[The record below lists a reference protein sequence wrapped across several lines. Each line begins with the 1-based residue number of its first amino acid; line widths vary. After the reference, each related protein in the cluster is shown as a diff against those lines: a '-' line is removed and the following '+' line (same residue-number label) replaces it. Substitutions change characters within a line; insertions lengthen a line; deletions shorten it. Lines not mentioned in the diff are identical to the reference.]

1 MQEVLEKQ
9 CLSPTTE
16 DAHLQPLLQ
25 GQGSQGLEF
34 TDPPPP
40 QWALESSSIPPW
52 SLTLDFSSSSKITFL
67 DRGGGWG
74 KMASSGSLGSDFTIP
89 RVDGWWEGCRKG
101 PGPGAGV

>member
-34 TDPPPP
+34 TDAP
-40 QWALESSSIPPW
+40 QV
-52 SLTLDFSSSSKITFL
+52 
-67 DRGGGWG
+67 G
-74 KMASSGSLGSDFTIP
+74 P
-89 RVDGWWEGCRKG
+89 RVLVYPSLEPHLGFLLIFEDYILGPRRRMGKDGIIWKL
-101 PGPGAGV
+101 GVGLHYP